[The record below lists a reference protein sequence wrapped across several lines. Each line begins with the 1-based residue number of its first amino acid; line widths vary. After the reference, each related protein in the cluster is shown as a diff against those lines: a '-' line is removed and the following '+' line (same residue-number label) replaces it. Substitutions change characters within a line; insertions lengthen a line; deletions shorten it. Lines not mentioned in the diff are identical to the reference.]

1 MGTLTL
7 LGERW
12 GGYVMT
18 QQSALATRCIMGI
31 CLELIYALF
40 KQDGWV
46 FALAMLCCMFKL
58 VWVGL
63 VHLLPCYLKSVAVTV
78 MERDVWGR
86 DFTV

>member
-7 LGERW
+7 LEA

-18 QQSALATRCIMGI
+18 RQSALAAGCIMGI

-46 FALAMLCCMFKL
+46 FALTMLCVCMFKL
-58 VWVGL
+58 VRVGL
-63 VHLLPCYLKSVAVTV
+63 VYLLPCYVKSVAVTIT
-78 MERDVWGR
+78 ERDV
-86 DFTV
+86 